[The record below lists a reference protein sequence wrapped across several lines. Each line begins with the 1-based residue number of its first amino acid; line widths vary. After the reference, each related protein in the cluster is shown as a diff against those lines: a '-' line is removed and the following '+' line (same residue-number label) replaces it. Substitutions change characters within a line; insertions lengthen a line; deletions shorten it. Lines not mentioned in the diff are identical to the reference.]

1 MKKETI
7 TAIFLGLLF
16 GGVMAVFISLKSKD
30 IELAK
35 NKVIAPPKEKSSA
48 NLAGSL
54 EMQPLEISEPANN
67 AIFEKDIIRFKGTA
81 AKDSLIVIQS
91 PIKDLAVKNTQGKF
105 DLEFPLALGENSIKI
120 VIYPQE
126 KQFRPQ
132 EKYMKVYYID
142 SELWKK

>member
-30 IELAK
+30 IELSK
-35 NKVIAPPKEKSSA
+35 NKVIAPQKEKSST
-48 NLAGSL
+48 NLAGGL

-120 VIYPQE
+120 VVYPQE

-142 SELWKK
+142 SEL